1 LDKTFSQSLDIQNET
16 LFYKIEALR
25 ETQYLDLIGGRHSY
39 IIAAPPQLSHE
50 SPDLHDPWKE
60 DSKNNFGIFRPVYT
74 TYIRPAYCI
83 QSSPYTRGLL
93 LVQNQPYRTI
103 AGTVAQAP
111 PIIHP
116 PLPI

>member
-1 LDKTFSQSLDIQNET
+1 LDVPNET

-25 ETQYLDLIGGRHSY
+25 ETQYQDLIGERHSY
-39 IIAAPPQLSHE
+39 IIAAPPQPSPHE

-74 TYIRPAYCI
+74 TYILPAYCI
-83 QSSPYTRGLL
+83 LSSPYTQGLL
-93 LVQNQPYRTI
+93 LVQNQPYLTT